1 MDSTLRI
8 TGTTRPFGVAAA
20 NETST
25 KSLLSYFPT
34 DSVVHFFQNYSLKHD
49 PENNFVG
56 GIVDNSIDSWFLD
69 KSGGGGFDEGTHE
82 TKFLIVGFFEEILNI
97 DPFYVD

>member
-1 MDSTLRI
+1 MKHQQNLYYRI
-8 TGTTRPFGVAAA
+8 FQRIRW
-20 NETST
+20 
-25 KSLLSYFPT
+25 YI
-34 DSVVHFFQNYSLKHD
+34 FFQNYSLKHD

-97 DPFYVD
+97 DIFYVD